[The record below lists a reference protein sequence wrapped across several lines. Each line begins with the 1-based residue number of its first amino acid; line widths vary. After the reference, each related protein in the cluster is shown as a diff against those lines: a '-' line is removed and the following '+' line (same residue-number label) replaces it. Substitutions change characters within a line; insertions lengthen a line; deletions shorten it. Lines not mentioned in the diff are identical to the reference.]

1 MRIHCKFN
9 IVFAVGSRCS
19 VMTSYL
25 KSIIFAKIDE
35 KYVKIEF
42 ISWEVT
48 EKKCYE
54 LPTIG
59 MGCREV
65 KNVITSS
72 CYMRYQHRWNLN
84 VSTFAHFCTFFTLH
98 FANLYLPTCKIR
110 FFHRYCLI
118 VIPTEF
124 CTHSLTFTLQMSR
137 FGQCRKL
144 SQRDDVI
151 TKSLIMANISAE
163 SR

>member
-1 MRIHCKFN
+1 M
-9 IVFAVGSRCS
+9 FAVGSRCS

-35 KYVKIEF
+35 KYVKIEL
-42 ISWEVT
+42 ISWEVS

-65 KNVITSS
+65 KHVITSS
-72 CYMRYQHRWNLN
+72 RYMRYQHRWTLN
-84 VSTFAHFCTFFTLH
+84 VSIFAHFRTFFTLN
-98 FANLYLPTCKIR
+98 FANLYLPTYKMR

-124 CTHSLTFTLQMSR
+124 CPHSLTFPLQMSR
-137 FGQCRKL
+137 FAWCRKL
-144 SQRDDVI
+144 SQWDDVI
-151 TKSLIMANISAE
+151 TKSLNMANILTE

>member
-1 MRIHCKFN
+1 MRSHCKFN

-35 KYVKIEF
+35 KYVKIEL
-42 ISWEVT
+42 ISWEVS

-65 KNVITSS
+65 KHVITSS
-72 CYMRYQHRWNLN
+72 RYMRYQHRWTLN
-84 VSTFAHFCTFFTLH
+84 VSIFAHFRTFFTLN
-98 FANLYLPTCKIR
+98 FANLYLPTYKMR

-124 CTHSLTFTLQMSR
+124 CPHSLTFPLQMSR
-137 FGQCRKL
+137 F
-144 SQRDDVI
+144 
-151 TKSLIMANISAE
+151 A
-163 SR
+163 